1 MDPPSFETIEW
12 EFDEVTDVG
21 TITLDRPD
29 KLNALSKRTHADIR
43 AALDAF
49 EELDRERLYEDDDG
63 VAVRAVI
70 LEGAGDRAF
79 CVGSDVD
86 DFEEVKPGV
95 FDFSEMYNELEAF
108 PAPTIAKID
117 GYCLGGG
124 FELALTC
131 DFRLASDRSEFGFP
145 EIELGIIP
153 GDGGTQR
160 LPELVG
166 PSRTK
171 ELCMTGERVGAERA
185 AEEGMIDY
193 VHPAADLDAEVAAF
207 ADRIAGQP
215 PLAVRTV
222 KDVVNVSQ
230 ETNLRVGRY
239 YERRA
244 GSSLTRTED
253 HREGLDAFAEDRDP
267 EWQGK

>member
-1 MDPPSFETIEW
+1 MEPPTFETIEW
-12 EFDEVTDVG
+12 AFDDETGIG

-29 KLNALSKRTHADIR
+29 TLNALSKQSHADIT

-49 EELDRERLYEDDDG
+49 EELDRQRLYEDDDG
-63 VAVRAVI
+63 VAVRVVV

-79 CVGSDVD
+79 CVGSDID
-86 DFEEVKPGV
+86 DFEQVKPGV
-95 FDFSEMYNELEAF
+95 FDFSEMYNDLEAF
-108 PAPTIAKID
+108 PAPTVAKID

-124 FELALTC
+124 FELALAC
-131 DFRLASDRSEFGFP
+131 DFRLASDDSEFGFP

-171 ELCMTGERVGAERA
+171 ELCITGERVPAPQA
-185 AEEGMIDY
+185 SEEGLVDY
-193 VHPAADLDAEVAAF
+193 VYPAADLDDETASFAE
-207 ADRIAGQP
+207 RIAGQP
-215 PLAVRTV
+215 PLAARAV
-222 KDVVNVSQ
+222 KEVVNMSQ
-230 ETNLRVGRY
+230 ETSLRVGRY

-244 GSSLTRTED
+244 GESLTQTAD
-253 HREGLDAFAEDRDP
+253 HEEGVRAFNEKREP